1 MADAAASSPPVPA
14 VPVAETPPG
23 GLSSAQVAERRARGL
38 TNAGGEHTSRSVA
51 HILRANVLTRF
62 NLVLGVLLAVILAV
76 GQPQDALF
84 GVVLVAN
91 ALIGIGQELRAKRTL
106 DRLAVLS
113 APRVRVIRD
122 GAPREIA
129 VDEVVA
135 GDLVGLRAGD
145 QLAADGVVRAG
156 AGLQADES
164 LLTGESEPVDKRAG
178 DRLLSGSFVV
188 AGSGG
193 YQATGVGAEAYA
205 AKLAAQARRF
215 TVVRSELVAGI
226 NQILRYVTWAL
237 PPVAALLVLSQL
249 HTRQTVREG
258 ATSTVAALVGMVP
271 QGLVLLTSV
280 AFGVAAVTLARR
292 QVLVQQL
299 PAVEGLARVDL
310 VCFDKTGTL
319 TDGTIAFDHVI
330 RLDDH
335 APAEAALGA
344 LADDQARNA
353 TLAAIG
359 QAFPPPQGWAR
370 QDAVPFSSAR
380 KWSAATFAGH
390 GTWVLGAPEII
401 LAGSQ
406 DGLAPH
412 AADLAA
418 TGQRVLAL
426 ARAPGPLDGPAL
438 PQGLHP
444 VAFIVLAERL
454 RSDTPQTIAY
464 FAAQG
469 VTLKVIS
476 GDSPRTVSAVAARAG
491 VPHAGDPID
500 ARDLPDDPGPLAA
513 LLEEH
518 SVFGRVTPHQKQA
531 MVQALQARG
540 HTVAM
545 TGDGVNDVLAL
556 KLADIGVAMGSGAP
570 ATKAVADLVL
580 LDNRFA
586 TLPGV
591 VAEGR
596 RVTANIERV
605 ANLFIT
611 KTVWA
616 TALAVAAG
624 AALLPYPF
632 LPRHLTIIDTL
643 AIGVPS
649 FFLALAP
656 NRRRYRPGF
665 AGRVLRFTIPAGLI
679 IAAATFSAY
688 ALARARGLPL
698 TEQRTAATLVALLL
712 SLCVL
717 ALLAIP
723 LTWRRIALLAA
734 AVAAFALLFP
744 VPAVRNFYALAPPHR
759 AIGATLL
766 IAALGAAALTGFWA
780 LSRHLGRAPA
790 EMAASDVTGRVT
802 GAEAGQAD
810 ADN

>member
-1 MADAAASSPPVPA
+1 
-14 VPVAETPPG
+14 
-23 GLSSAQVAERRARGL
+23 
-38 TNAGGEHTSRSVA
+38 
-51 HILRANVLTRF
+51 
-62 NLVLGVLLAVILAV
+62 
-76 GQPQDALF
+76 
-84 GVVLVAN
+84 
-91 ALIGIGQELRAKRTL
+91 
-106 DRLAVLS
+106 
-113 APRVRVIRD
+113 
-122 GAPREIA
+122 
-129 VDEVVA
+129 
-135 GDLVGLRAGD
+135 
-145 QLAADGVVRAG
+145 
-156 AGLQADES
+156 
-164 LLTGESEPVDKRAG
+164 
-178 DRLLSGSFVV
+178 VV
-188 AGSGG
+188 AGSGD

-226 NQILRYVTWAL
+226 NQILRYVTWAI
-237 PPVAALLVLSQL
+237 PPVAALLVISQL
-249 HTRQTVREG
+249 HTLQSVREG

-299 PAVEGLARVDL
+299 PAVEGLARVDV

-319 TDGTIAFDHVI
+319 TDGTIAFDDLI
-330 RLDDH
+330 RLDDQ

-344 LADDQARNA
+344 LADDEARNA

-359 QAFPPPQGWAR
+359 RACPPPQGWVR
-370 QDAVPFSSAR
+370 QAAVPFSSAR
-380 KWSAATFAGH
+380 KWSAATFAGY
-390 GTWVLGAPEII
+390 GTWVLGAPEIV

-406 DGLAPH
+406 DGLLPR

-418 TGQRVLAL
+418 SGQRVLAL
-426 ARAPGPLDGPAL
+426 ARTTGPLDGPAL
-438 PQGLHP
+438 PPGLRA

-464 FAAQG
+464 FTAQG

-491 VPHAGDPID
+491 LPHAGDAID
-500 ARDLPDDPGPLAA
+500 ARDLPEDPGPLGTQ
-513 LLEEH
+513 LEQH
-518 SVFGRVTPHQKQA
+518 HVFGRVTPHQKES

-570 ATKAVADLVL
+570 ATKAVAELVL

-616 TALAVAAG
+616 TLLAVAAG

-656 NRRRYRPGF
+656 NRRRYLPGF
-665 AGRVLRFTIPAGLI
+665 VGRVLRFAVPAGLI

-698 TEQRTAATLVALLL
+698 TEQRTAATLVALIL
-712 SLCVL
+712 SLTVL

-723 LTWRRIALLAA
+723 LTWRRIALL
-734 AVAAFALLFP
+734 VAALAAFVLLFP
-744 VPAVRNFYALAPPHR
+744 VPAVRHFYALALPHG

-766 IAALGAAALTGFWA
+766 IAALGAAALAGFWA
-780 LSRHLGRAPA
+780 LSRHHGRAPA
-790 EMAASDVTGRVT
+790 EAAP
-802 GAEAGQAD
+802 E
-810 ADN
+810 

>member
-1 MADAAASSPPVPA
+1 MADAAASLPPVPA
-14 VPVAETPPG
+14 VPVAETPPAE
-23 GLSSAQVAERRARGL
+23 LSSGQVTERVSRGL

-51 HILRANVLTRF
+51 HILRANILTRF
-62 NLVLGVLLAVILAV
+62 NLILGVLLAVILAV

-84 GVVLVAN
+84 GVVLVTN

-122 GAPREIA
+122 GAPREVA

-135 GDLVGLRAGD
+135 DDLVDVRAGD
-145 QLAADGVVRAG
+145 QLAADGVVRA
-156 AGLQADES
+156 S
-164 LLTGESEPVDKRAG
+164 

-188 AGSGG
+188 AGSGD

-226 NQILRYVTWAL
+226 NQILRYVTWAI
-237 PPVAALLVLSQL
+237 PPAAALLVISQL
-249 HTRQTVREG
+249 HTHQTVRED

-292 QVLVQQL
+292 HVLVQQL
-299 PAVEGLARVDL
+299 PAVEGLARVDV

-319 TDGTIAFDHVI
+319 TDGTIAFDHLI
-330 RLDDH
+330 RLDDQ

-359 QAFPPPQGWAR
+359 QAFPPPQGWVR

-380 KWSAATFAGH
+380 KWSAASFAGH
-390 GTWVLGAPEII
+390 GTWVLGAPEMV

-406 DGLAPH
+406 DGLLPR

-418 TGQRVLAL
+418 SGQRVLAL
-426 ARAPGPLDGPAL
+426 ARTTGSLDGPAL
-438 PQGLHP
+438 PPGLRA

-491 VPHAGDPID
+491 VPHAGDAID
-500 ARDLPDDPGPLAA
+500 ARDLPEDPGPLGAQ
-513 LLEEH
+513 LEEH
-518 SVFGRVTPHQKQA
+518 FVFGRVTPHQKES

-570 ATKAVADLVL
+570 ATRAVAELVL
-580 LDNRFA
+580 LDNKFA

-616 TALAVAAG
+616 TLLAVAAG

-665 AGRVLRFTIPAGLI
+665 VGRVLRFAVPAGLI
-679 IAAATFSAY
+679 VAAATFSAY
-688 ALARARGLPL
+688 ALARANGLPL
-698 TEQRTAATLVALLL
+698 AEQRTAATLVALIL

-723 LTWRRIALLAA
+723 LTWRRIALL
-734 AVAAFALLFP
+734 VAALAAFVLLFP
-744 VPAVRNFYALAPPHR
+744 VPAVRHFYALALPHGQ
-759 AIGATLL
+759 IGSTLL
-766 IAALGAAALTGFWA
+766 IAALGAAALAGFWA

-790 EMAASDVTGRVT
+790 EAAP
-802 GAEAGQAD
+802 E
-810 ADN
+810 

>member
-1 MADAAASSPPVPA
+1 MADAAASLPPVPA
-14 VPVAETPPG
+14 VPVAETPPA
-23 GLSSAQVAERRARGL
+23 GLSSGQVAERRARGL

-51 HILRANVLTRF
+51 HILRANILTRF
-62 NLVLGVLLAVILAV
+62 NLILGVLLAVILAV

-84 GVVLVAN
+84 GVVLVTN

-122 GAPREIA
+122 GAPREVA

-135 GDLVGLRAGD
+135 DDLVDVRAGD
-145 QLAADGVVRAG
+145 QLAADGVVRAS
-156 AGLQADES
+156 ASLQADES
-164 LLTGESEPVDKRAG
+164 LLTGESQPVDKRAG

-188 AGSGG
+188 AGSGD

-226 NQILRYVTWAL
+226 NQILRYVTWAIPL
-237 PPVAALLVLSQL
+237 VAALLVVSQL
-249 HTRQTVREG
+249 HTHQSVREG

-299 PAVEGLARVDL
+299 PAVEGLARVDV

-319 TDGTIAFDHVI
+319 TDGTIAFDHLI
-330 RLDDH
+330 RLDDQ

-380 KWSAATFAGH
+380 KWSAASFAGH
-390 GTWVLGAPEII
+390 GTWVLGAPELV

-406 DGLAPH
+406 DGLLPR

-418 TGQRVLAL
+418 SGQRVLAL
-426 ARAPGPLDGPAL
+426 ARTPGSLDGPAL
-438 PQGLHP
+438 PQGLRA

-454 RSDTPQTIAY
+454 RSDTPQAIAY
-464 FAAQG
+464 FTAQG

-491 VPHAGDPID
+491 VPHAGDTID
-500 ARDLPDDPGPLAA
+500 ARDLPKDPGPLGTQ
-513 LLEEH
+513 LEEH
-518 SVFGRVTPHQKQA
+518 FVFGRVTPHQKES

-570 ATKAVADLVL
+570 ATKAVAELVL

-616 TALAVAAG
+616 TLLAVAAG

-656 NRRRYRPGF
+656 NRRRYVPGF
-665 AGRVLRFTIPAGLI
+665 VGRVLRFAIPAGLI

-698 TEQRTAATLVALLL
+698 AEQRTAATLVALIL
-712 SLCVL
+712 SLTVL

-723 LTWRRIALLAA
+723 LTWRRIALLIAA
-734 AVAAFALLFP
+734 LAAFALLFP
-744 VPAVRNFYALAPPHR
+744 VPAVRHFYALALPHGQ
-759 AIGATLL
+759 IGATLL
-766 IAALGAAALTGFWA
+766 IAALGAAALAGFWA
-780 LSRHLGRAPA
+780 LSRHHGRAPA
-790 EMAASDVTGRVT
+790 EASP
-802 GAEAGQAD
+802 Q
-810 ADN
+810 

>member
-1 MADAAASSPPVPA
+1 MADAAASIPPVPA
-14 VPVAETPPG
+14 VPVAETPPA
-23 GLSSAQVAERRARGL
+23 GLSSGQVAERRLRGL

-51 HILRANVLTRF
+51 HILRANILTRF
-62 NLVLGVLLAVILAV
+62 NLLLGVLLAVILVV

-84 GVVLVAN
+84 GVVLVTN

-122 GAPREIA
+122 GAPREVA

-135 GDLVGLRAGD
+135 DDLVDLRAGD
-145 QLAADGVVRAG
+145 QLVADGVVRAS
-156 AGLQADES
+156 ASLQADES

-178 DRLLSGSFVV
+178 DRLLSGSYVV
-188 AGSGG
+188 AGSGD

-215 TVVRSELVAGI
+215 TVVRSELIAGI
-226 NQILRYVTWAL
+226 NQILRYVTWAI

-249 HTRQTVREG
+249 HTHQTVREG

-299 PAVEGLARVDL
+299 PAVEGLARVDV

-319 TDGTIAFDHVI
+319 TDGTIAFDHLI
-330 RLDDH
+330 RLDDQ

-390 GTWVLGAPEII
+390 GTWVLGAPEIV

-406 DGLAPH
+406 DGLLPQ

-418 TGQRVLAL
+418 SGQRVLAL
-426 ARAPGPLDGPAL
+426 ARITGPLDGQAL
-438 PQGLHP
+438 PPGLRA

-464 FAAQG
+464 FTAQG

-491 VPHAGDPID
+491 LPHAGDAID
-500 ARDLPDDPGPLAA
+500 ARDLPEDPGPLGA

-518 SVFGRVTPHQKQA
+518 FVFGRVTPHQKES

-570 ATKAVADLVL
+570 ATRAVAELVL

-616 TALAVAAG
+616 TLLAVVAG

-656 NRRRYRPGF
+656 NRRRYVPGF
-665 AGRVLRFTIPAGLI
+665 VGRVLRFAIPAGLI
-679 IAAATFSAY
+679 IAAAIFSAY
-688 ALARARGLPL
+688 ALARANGLPL
-698 TEQRTAATLVALLL
+698 AEQRTAATLVALIL
-712 SLCVL
+712 SLTVL

-723 LTWRRIALLAA
+723 LTWRRIALLIAA
-734 AVAAFALLFP
+734 LAAFVLLFP
-744 VPAVRNFYALAPPHR
+744 VPAVRHFYALALPHGQ
-759 AIGATLL
+759 IGSTLL
-766 IAALGAAALTGFWA
+766 IAALGAAALAGFWA

-790 EMAASDVTGRVT
+790 EAAP
-802 GAEAGQAD
+802 E
-810 ADN
+810 

>member
-1 MADAAASSPPVPA
+1 MADAAASTPPVPA
-14 VPVAETPPG
+14 APVTETPSA
-23 GLSSAQVAERRARGL
+23 GLSSAQVAERRSRGL

-51 HILRANVLTRF
+51 HILRANILTRF
-62 NLVLGVLLAVILAV
+62 NLILGVLLAVILAV

-84 GVVLVAN
+84 GIVLVTN

-122 GAPREIA
+122 GAPREVA
-129 VDEVVA
+129 VDELVA
-135 GDLVGLRAGD
+135 DDLVDLRAGD
-145 QLAADGVVRAG
+145 QLVADGVVRAS
-156 AGLQADES
+156 ASLQADES

-188 AGSGG
+188 AGSGD

-237 PPVAALLVLSQL
+237 PPVAALLVISQL
-249 HTRQTVREG
+249 HTHQTVREG

-292 QVLVQQL
+292 RVLVQQL
-299 PAVEGLARVDL
+299 PAVEGLARVDV

-319 TDGTIAFDHVI
+319 TDGTIAFGHLI
-330 RLDDH
+330 RLDDR

-390 GTWVLGAPEII
+390 GTWVLGAPEIV
-401 LAGSQ
+401 LAGRQ
-406 DGLAPH
+406 DGLLPQ

-426 ARAPGPLDGPAL
+426 ARTTGPLDGPAL
-438 PQGLHP
+438 PKGLRA
-444 VAFIVLAERL
+444 VAFIVLAEQL

-476 GDSPRTVSAVAARAG
+476 GDSPRTVGAVAARAG

-500 ARDLPDDPGPLAA
+500 ARDLPEDPGPLGA
-513 LLEEH
+513 LLEER
-518 SVFGRVTPHQKQA
+518 SVFGRVTPHQKES

-570 ATKAVADLVL
+570 ATKAVAELVL

-616 TALAVAAG
+616 TLLAVVAG

-643 AIGVPS
+643 AIGIPS
-649 FFLALAP
+649 FFLALTP
-656 NRRRYRPGF
+656 NRRRYLPGF
-665 AGRVLRFTIPAGLI
+665 VGRVLRFAVPAGLI

-698 TEQRTAATLVALLL
+698 AEQRTAATLVALLL
-712 SLCVL
+712 SLTVL

-723 LTWRRIALLAA
+723 LTWRRIALLIAA
-734 AVAAFALLFP
+734 LTAFALLFP
-744 VPAVRNFYALAPPHR
+744 VPAVRNFYALALPR
-759 AIGATLL
+759 GAIGATLL
-766 IAALGAAALTGFWA
+766 IAALGAAALAGFWV

-790 EMAASDVTGRVT
+790 EATP
-802 GAEAGQAD
+802 E
-810 ADN
+810 